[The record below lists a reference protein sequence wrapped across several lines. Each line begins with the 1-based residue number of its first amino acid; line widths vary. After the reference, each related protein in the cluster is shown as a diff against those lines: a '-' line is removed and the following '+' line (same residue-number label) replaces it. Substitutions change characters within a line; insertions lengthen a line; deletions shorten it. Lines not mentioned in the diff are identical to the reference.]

1 MVWYI
6 LNIYNIATEKKIL
19 GEIFF
24 KNEIC
29 GQHIVHFE
37 KSQHKSIQQ
46 HCQKK
51 SSVMFYQ
58 QK

>member
-6 LNIYNIATEKKIL
+6 LNIYNIATEKKIF

-29 GQHIVHFE
+29 GQHIHFE

-46 HCQKK
+46 HCQKN